1 MEDNSSITAHTYY
14 NNNSNFEDE
23 CRISLS
29 RFNKTINGR
38 NVRYIKAKASLMDDE
53 VDEAHDLFYL
63 VKMPDDPQSD
73 IVTEDKA
80 LGATSSATQFENN
93 NKDG

>member
-14 NNNSNFEDE
+14 HYNSNSEDE

-29 RFNKTINGR
+29 RFTKKVEGR
-38 NVRYIKAKASLMDDE
+38 DIRYIKAKACLMDDE

-63 VKMPDDPQSD
+63 VKMPEDP
-73 IVTEDKA
+73 
-80 LGATSSATQFENN
+80 
-93 NKDG
+93 